1 LATFNTH
8 TPAWEHFL
16 AIFPSGIGF
25 GGTITL
31 LLIALISAVP
41 IKDQATA
48 TGVSYLFRSTGAVV
62 GITTTQCVLQNLL
75 KTWLNQR
82 IQGPN
87 AEYVRSPYILSNL
100 NRLLLKFVNLQIRY
114 IIRILFPLRSEM

>member
-1 LATFNTH
+1 MSTFNTH

-16 AIFPSGIGF
+16 AILPSGIGF

-31 LLIALISAVP
+31 LLIALISSVP

-48 TGVSYLFRSTGAVV
+48 TGVSYLFRSTGSVI
-62 GITTTQCVLQNLL
+62 GITTSQCVLQNLL
-75 KTWLNQR
+75 KTWLTQR

-87 AEYVRSPYILSNL
+87 AEYVKS
-100 NRLLLKFVNLQIRY
+100 LL
-114 IIRILFPLRSEM
+114 